1 MAGVDLGSIVAHLKL
16 EMNDF
21 NNNLNKAKDEIN
33 KADNNFRGLK
43 STGEA
48 FTKVGGALTAGVT
61 VPVMGIAASVVN
73 TQMKFQDAMAKVQA
87 LSGASGAEL
96 KKLEDTA
103 KQMGATTIF
112 SASECADA
120 LGYMALAG
128 WDANESA
135 AGLPGVLNLAAASG
149 MELAEASDMVTDYLT
164 AFGLEADQAGRMA
177 DVLSYAQA
185 HSNTTTQQLGDAFKN
200 CAVNAHNAGMSLE
213 ETTAILGKLADQ
225 GLKGGEAGTA
235 LNAVIRDMTQK
246 MKDGHIQI
254 GNTKVAV
261 QDANGN
267 FRKMSDIIADVTK
280 ATDGMGDA
288 EKTAAL
294 QSTFTADSIK
304 AMGILCNTGAD
315 DIDKFTKSLEN
326 SKGSAQKMSD
336 MMNNT
341 LSGSLKQLGSA
352 WEALQ
357 LSLGDTTGPLSLLIG
372 MFTKF
377 LQALNKLPGPV
388 KQFIVTLAL
397 IAATVG
403 PTLLI
408 IGKMMTAFL
417 DMKKN
422 LGMLKAAFGL
432 LSGGIMS
439 FIDTAIT
446 TLYVFITDSVIPALS
461 SLWGVLMAN
470 PIILVIAGIA
480 ALVAGF
486 IYLWNNCEGFRQFWI
501 DLWDKIKN
509 ACQPAID
516 AIKKAFENLMPQ
528 LQGIWHGI
536 VEFFTGIGNILKG
549 IFSGDW
555 DQIKQGLVQCWD
567 GIKTAAIA
575 AWSLIGEGIKMAIQG
590 IGDWIAGIWE
600 SIKTWC
606 STAWDNIKTT
616 VTEKVSSMIDA
627 IVNFFTN
634 LPSTIWYWL
643 CFVIAYVVLWAGQM
657 IQKGIEAG
665 SKFVQGVIQWF
676 IQLPSKIKVY
686 FSLALTYARKWLH
699 DMVTK
704 AKEMGSKFINGV
716 VTFIKQLP
724 SKIKTYFNL
733 AVTYARKWLHDM
745 TQKAKETGTKFING
759 VIQFIQQ
766 LPGKVWSF
774 LRQTIQKAISFAT
787 QFAQKGMQAA
797 RNFASKI
804 KSGLANLPGQMVSIG
819 KNIINGIVRGV
830 TSGASA
836 LFNAMKRIASKAVSA
851 AKSALQIKSP
861 SRVFANEVGKY
872 IPQGVTL
879 GIEANAGNTLKA
891 IKDYA
896 QSLVQEIDTNKFL
909 GEVNMA
915 TSGININT
923 EGSNNNNLVAALKQY
938 TQAIIDNKEK
948 IDYDRMG
955 VVMGNAV
962 AQQSNP
968 IIMDKT
974 IVGQKVASSVRRTN
988 NYYDDQQSRFRG
1000 DKDYV

>member
-1 MAGVDLGSIVAHLKL
+1 MAGTDLGSIVAHLKL

-21 NNNLNKAKDEIN
+21 NNNLNKAKDQIN
-33 KADNNFRGLK
+33 STEQNFRGLK

-48 FTKVGGALTAGVT
+48 FTRVGGALTAGVT

-185 HSNTTTQQLGDAFKN
+185 HSNTTTQQLGEAFKN

-267 FRKMSDIIADVTK
+267 FRKMSDIVADVTK
-280 ATDGMGDA
+280 ATEGMGDA

-388 KQFIVTLAL
+388 KQFIVTIAL
-397 IAATVG
+397 IAAAVG

-408 IGKMMTAFL
+408 IGKMITSFL
-417 DMKKN
+417 EIKKTI
-422 LGMLKAAFGL
+422 GILKGAFGL
-432 LSGGIMS
+432 LNGSIGGL
-439 FIDTAIT
+439 IT
-446 TLYVFITDSVIPALS
+446 GALGKIGGFITGSVIPALS

-480 ALVAGF
+480 ALVAAF
-486 IYLWNNCEGFRQFWI
+486 IWAWNNVDGFKEFWI
-501 DLWDKIKN
+501 NLWETVKQ
-509 ACQPAID
+509 AAID
-516 AIKKAFENLMPQ
+516 GWNA
-528 LQGIWHGI
+528 
-536 VEFFTGIGNILKG
+536 V
-549 IFSGDW
+549 
-555 DQIKQGLVQCWD
+555 
-567 GIKTAAIA
+567 
-575 AWSLIGEGIKMAIQG
+575 
-590 IGDWIAGIWE
+590 
-600 SIKTWC
+600 
-606 STAWDNIKTT
+606 
-616 VTEKVSSMIDA
+616 
-627 IVNFFTN
+627 VNFFTVSVPEWFN
-634 LPSTIWYWL
+634 S
-643 CFVIAYVVLWAGQM
+643 VVN
-657 IQKGIEAG
+657 
-665 SKFVQGVIQWF
+665 WF
-676 IQLPSKIKVY
+676 KQLPVKLLVY
-686 FSLALTYARKWLH
+686 FTLAVTYTRKWVH
-699 DMVTK
+699 DMITK
-704 AKEMGSKFINGV
+704 AKEMGSKFISGV
-716 VTFIKQLP
+716 INFIKPLP

-745 TQKAKETGTKFING
+745 VEKAKETGTKFING
-759 VIQFIQQ
+759 IITFIKQ
-766 LPGKVWSF
+766 LPGKLWGLLLSALAKVAAFVTQMGS
-774 LRQTIQKAISFAT
+774 KAH
-787 QFAQKGMQAA
+787 QAA
-797 RNFASKI
+797 SNFISRI
-804 KSGLANLPGQMVSIG
+804 TSGLSGLGSKLWNIG
-819 KNIINGIVRGV
+819 KNAVQGLINGLM
-830 TSGASA
+830 SGASA
-836 LFNAMKRIASKAVSA
+836 LWNAAQSLASKAWNGM
-851 AKSALQIKSP
+851 KSALGIHSP
-861 SRVFANEVGKY
+861 SKVMAEEVGQW
-872 IPQGVTL
+872 IPKGVTV